1 MKADAMPRDIPG
13 HVIPPPEKRGLSE
26 SEAASYIGVGL
37 TLFREMVADRRMPRP
52 RRINRRVVWDRRE
65 LDLYFDQLP
74 HDREEGAE
82 ANDDPYAEFI
92 A

>member
-1 MKADAMPRDIPG
+1 MARERPG
-13 HVIPPPEKRGLSE
+13 DVLPPPEKRGLQE
-26 SEAASYIGVGL
+26 PEAAAYVGVGL
-37 TLFREMVADRRMPRP
+37 TLFREMVADRRMPHP

-74 HDREEGAE
+74 HDQEEE
-82 ANDDPYAEFI
+82 AQAADDPYGDFA

>member
-1 MKADAMPRDIPG
+1 MPG

-26 SEAASYIGVGL
+26 PEAASYIGVGL

-65 LDLYFDQLP
+65 LDLYFDRLP
-74 HDREEGAE
+74 HDQEEEVQAE
-82 ANDDPYAEFI
+82 NDPYGEFR